1 MYKTTEMTA
10 DQIDQTAPVMD
21 DNEQPDQEKTE
32 PNLSAMIV
40 ILEKQMAEVRRAVT
54 DILSGMKVVKKQAA
68 IISKQAERKK
78 SKKNRSVQE
87 SDSTK
92 ASGFAAPSV
101 LSADLKKFMGIGPL
115 DKRSRTEVTKWLC
128 QFVEENNL
136 QGEGDKRY
144 ISFDRNEA
152 GKRLKD
158 LLRVSSKES
167 ITYFDLQH
175 YLKFH
180 ISSKAN
186 PITFEDS
193 VFDDGSFAPNELSE
207 MINNAH
213 EHEKKKRSEEEQK
226 SIEKNQRRNER
237 EAKAADRLE
246 KDTKKLNPEDQQ
258 SESSSKK
265 KKKREIVQNDSVVLS
280 DDIDRSISHK
290 VASDDLTRKSAVRP
304 SRPTVAQ

>member
-10 DQIDQTAPVMD
+10 DQTDQTATVLD
-21 DNEQPDQEKTE
+21 DNEHLDQEKTE

-40 ILEKQMAEVRRAVT
+40 ILERQMAEVRRSVT
-54 DILSGMKVVKKQAA
+54 DILTGMKVVKKQAA

-78 SKKNRSVQE
+78 SKKNRTVQE
-87 SDSTK
+87 TDSSK

-152 GKRLKD
+152 GQRLKE
-158 LLRVSSKES
+158 LLKVNSKQS

-186 PITFEDS
+186 PIKFEDS

-207 MINNAH
+207 LINNAH
-213 EHEKKKRSEEEQK
+213 ENENKKRSEEQQK
-226 SIEKNQRRNER
+226 SMEKIQRRNER
-237 EAKAADRLE
+237 EAKAADRLD
-246 KDTKKLNPEDQQ
+246 KDTKKLNSEDQQ

-265 KKKREIVQNDSVVLS
+265 KKKRDIVQNDSVVLS
-280 DDIDRSISHK
+280 EDIDKTISHK
-290 VASDDLTRKSAVRP
+290 VQSDDLTRKCAVRP
-304 SRPTVAQ
+304 ARPTVAQ